1 MEEKQVGNSK
11 RSLYIVGL
19 SFLSINAILQIYQ
32 SLVPLIM
39 QRDFKVSEWKIGMI
53 TGAVNVVVCVLLL
66 GLNKIRRTVG
76 KLVFFATILSVAL
89 MLTPQSIKHRNVV
102 LFVILVYVGMMAL
115 SYIKVM
121 ANDFTLR
128 VALPGKE
135 NSAMALTKIMS
146 TIGAIIVFIIM
157 YALNNDC
164 MFYAMV
170 LLNVLTVGGIFCIRK
185 HLYRSMDNNGAT
197 DSKKSKKALRG
208 RYVKSLVVILLCYTV
223 YDAMLSTFSRY
234 ATIVWNMEDN
244 EFALY
249 QSICL
254 ITAFIAYIPI
264 GKVSNGRNQKKIT
277 LGGIGVMIASLVT
290 LGALSGFHFIAIIC
304 LGLIGVAWAAISVN
318 LVPILVYG
326 ANEQETSSL
335 VGYYSVMNNIGLI
348 IAPIIAGFLLEY
360 FSYRMLYPWL
370 SGILAVAAIILLF
383 VKCEKNEDE

>member
-1 MEEKQVGNSK
+1 
-11 RSLYIVGL
+11 
-19 SFLSINAILQIYQ
+19 
-32 SLVPLIM
+32 
-39 QRDFKVSEWKIGMI
+39 
-53 TGAVNVVVCVLLL
+53 
-66 GLNKIRRTVG
+66 
-76 KLVFFATILSVAL
+76 
-89 MLTPQSIKHRNVV
+89 
-102 LFVILVYVGMMAL
+102 
-115 SYIKVM
+115 
-121 ANDFTLR
+121 
-128 VALPGKE
+128 
-135 NSAMALTKIMS
+135 
-146 TIGAIIVFIIM
+146 
-157 YALNNDC
+157 

-185 HLYRSMDNNGAT
+185 HLYRSMDNNGDT